1 MPSPQVARVTHQEV
15 LYPSIG
21 IRIRRNPFRTSIL
34 VSVGQSQDRRRCA
47 YIEGGPYLVEDD
59 EDGRVAGSAPDG
71 AANQG
76 HRRRLSLK
84 RLGGGVAPPEGTVE
98 DGS

>member
-1 MPSPQVARVTHQEV
+1 MPSPQVARETRQEV

-21 IRIRRNPFRTSIL
+21 IRYDEILSERVL
-34 VSVGQSQDRRRCA
+34 VSVGQSQDRHRSA
-47 YIEGGPYLVEDD
+47 YIEGPYLVEDD
-59 EDGRVAGSAPDG
+59 EGGRVAGSAPDG